1 MDSDR
6 LLDDWE
12 LAEQLTQVD
21 NLWPRMLQGSEDL

>member
-6 LLDDWE
+6 LLSDWE